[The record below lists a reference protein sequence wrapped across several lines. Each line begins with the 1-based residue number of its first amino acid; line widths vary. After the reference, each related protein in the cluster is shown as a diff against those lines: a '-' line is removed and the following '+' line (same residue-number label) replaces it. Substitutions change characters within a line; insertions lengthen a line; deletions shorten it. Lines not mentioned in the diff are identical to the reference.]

1 MTQQLID
8 FRYIFAVILAFAV
21 TALSGPFMI
30 PLLRRL
36 KVGNTEREELKSHQ
50 KKTGTP
56 TMGGLMILLAIII
69 TSLFFISS
77 YPKIIPI
84 LFVTAGFGV
93 IGFFDDY
100 LKVVLKRSDGLL
112 AWQKMILEIV
122 VTAVF
127 AIYLAKFSDVPLTML
142 VPFSGGKYADFGW
155 LALPILFLAVIGTV
169 NGANFTDGLD
179 GLASSVTVLIATFFT
194 VVAIG
199 TDSGIE
205 PITCAVVGALL
216 GFLLFN
222 VYPASV
228 FMGDTG
234 SLALGGFVASTA
246 YMMQMPMFILIVALI
261 YWIEIL
267 SVMIQVGYFKMT
279 HGKRIFRMA
288 PIHHHFELCG
298 WSETKVVAVFSIITT
313 LLCLIAYMGL

>member
-1 MTQQLID
+1 M
-8 FRYIFAVILAFAV
+8 
-21 TALSGPFMI
+21 
-30 PLLRRL
+30 
-36 KVGNTEREELKSHQ
+36 
-50 KKTGTP
+50 
-56 TMGGLMILLAIII
+56 
-69 TSLFFISS
+69 
-77 YPKIIPI
+77 
-84 LFVTAGFGV
+84 
-93 IGFFDDY
+93 
-100 LKVVLKRSDGLL
+100 
-112 AWQKMILEIV
+112 
-122 VTAVF
+122 
-127 AIYLAKFSDVPLTML
+127 
-142 VPFSGGKYADFGW
+142 
-155 LALPILFLAVIGTV
+155 
-169 NGANFTDGLD
+169 
-179 GLASSVTVLIATFFT
+179 TVLIATFFT

-199 TDSGIE
+199 TQSGIE

-267 SVMIQVGYFKMT
+267 SVMLQVGYFKLT

-288 PIHHHFELCG
+288 PIHHHFELGG